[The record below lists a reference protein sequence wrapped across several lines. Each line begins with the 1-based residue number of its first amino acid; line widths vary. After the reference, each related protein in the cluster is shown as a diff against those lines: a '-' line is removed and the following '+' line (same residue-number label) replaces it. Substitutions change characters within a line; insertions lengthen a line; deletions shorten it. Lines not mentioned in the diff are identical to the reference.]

1 MEIAIPLLALSGLYV
16 ISNQQRKKT
25 REIEN
30 FDANLIENSAL
41 PNTNIPNRNFP
52 EEFPVQ
58 NAELD
63 TTAKLAVDNR
73 YDGPR
78 AWTDK
83 FLNPSTKDNM
93 FIQQDSGQ
101 RTSMAGNKD
110 TKYHSLTGQMV
121 DSEYFNHNNMV
132 PFFGAKIRS
141 RKFEANST
149 ESLMDNYLGTGS
161 TTISKTEQSPLF
173 SPDENY
179 NWAHGA
185 PNNSDF
191 YQSRVNPSM
200 NMANVKPFQE
210 QRVAPGV
217 GLGYGTEGAAGF
229 NSGMLARDQ
238 WIDKNVDELRVANH
252 QKAEGIALLGHE
264 GPAISYVTSLGS
276 IGQQEKH
283 RPERAFEMGQNRL
296 MTTTGAEKGQTLR
309 AVPIEKTVNRPD
321 TSTGYAGGAAAS
333 NPSSYVEG
341 EYMSTHRNS
350 LNSYPMSNVVQT
362 GKGGSM
368 EADFGKRS
376 TNAYANNRSANKQND
391 YFGAIG
397 GAIGAITAPILDVLR
412 PSRKQNVIGTLR
424 PYQNPS
430 TTVPT
435 SYIFNP
441 ADRTGTTIRQT
452 TENSKFHLNV
462 NARQHGGAYVV
473 AEQQPIM
480 NERMNQSDFYYAG
493 NSSAGASNRQ
503 TRTYDAEY
511 NQRNNDI
518 KASTIDGRMVPGN
531 MSLMNASVNM
541 HGKAKDDYMKQ
552 NRALNPSMPSVSP
565 SINTV
570 GMLQGK
576 TPLYQNIQSDRV
588 TPDLLNALK
597 GNPYAINMSRGL

>member
-25 REIEN
+25 KEIEN
-30 FDANLIENSAL
+30 FDANLIENSDL

-83 FLNPSTKDNM
+83 FLNPSVSDNV
-93 FIQQDSGQ
+93 FLQNDTPQKS
-101 RTSMAGNKD
+101 SMAGTKD
-110 TKYHSLTGQMV
+110 SKYYSLTGQMV
-121 DSEYFNHNNMV
+121 DMDYFNHNNMV
-132 PFFGAKIRS
+132 PYFGAKIRS
-141 RKFEANST
+141 RQFEANST

-161 TTISKTEQSPLF
+161 TIISKTEQSPLF

-179 NWAHGA
+179 NWAYGA
-185 PNNSDF
+185 PNKNDF

-210 QRVAPGV
+210 QRVAPGL
-217 GLGYGTEGAAGF
+217 GLGYGTEGSAGF

-238 WIDKNVDELRVANH
+238 WIDKTVDELRVANH

-264 GPAISYVTSLGS
+264 GPAISYVTKLGS

-309 AVPIEKTVNRPD
+309 AVPIERSVSRPD
-321 TSTGYAGGAAAS
+321 TSTGYAGGATAA

-341 EYMSTHRNS
+341 EYMPTHRNM
-350 LNSYPMSNVVQT
+350 LDSYPVSNATST
-362 GKGGSM
+362 GKGGPMVS
-368 EADFGKRS
+368 DFGKRS

-391 YFGAIG
+391 YFGVVG
-397 GAIGAITAPILDVLR
+397 GAIGALTAPILDILR
-412 PSRKQNVIGTLR
+412 PSRKQNAIGTLR
-424 PYQNPS
+424 PYQNPG

-441 ADRTGTTIRQT
+441 ADRPNTTIRQT

-462 NARQHGGAYVV
+462 NARQNGGAYTV
-473 AEQQPIM
+473 AEQQPIV

-518 KASTIDGRMVPGN
+518 KASTIDGRLVPGN
-531 MSLMNASVNM
+531 MSLLNASVNM
-541 HGKAKDDYMKQ
+541 QGKAKDAYMQ
-552 NRALNPSMPSVSP
+552 NNRAVNPSMPSLPP
-565 SINTV
+565 SMDSM

-576 TPLYQNIQSDRV
+576 TSLYQNIQTDRV

-597 GNPYAINMSRGL
+597 GNPYALNINNAL